1 MFTFKPDFTTG
12 IIGFGAFG
20 QLIANH
26 LAPHTRLRL
35 CDPAHDVMQ
44 LANGQNLTN
53 TAITEIAK
61 CDFIILAVPV
71 DQIRPTC
78 RALNPHL
85 RPGTAVIDVG
95 SVKLEPLQI
104 MQSELPDFTPI
115 VATHPLFGPQSAK
128 GGLEN
133 LQIAICPTRG
143 PHHRLVATFLQ
154 RLFKLCPIHISA
166 EEHDKEAATVQG
178 ITHLIA
184 TVLIEMDLP
193 ETRINTASFD
203 LLNQAINMVRDDA
216 PCVLSAIEQAN
227 PYAAEIRDTF
237 FTTAN
242 RIRNRLQPDPLPF
255 NKITSEKALA
265 RRTHRPDTAGNS
277 FPK

>member
-1 MFTFKPDFTTG
+1 TTG

-26 LAPHTRLRL
+26 LAPHTRLML
-35 CDPAHDVMQ
+35 CDPAHEVMQ
-44 LANGQNLTN
+44 LANGQSLPN
-53 TAITEIAK
+53 TPITEIAR

-71 DQIRPTC
+71 DQIETIC

-85 RPGTAVIDVG
+85 RPGTTVIDVG
-95 SVKLEPLQI
+95 SVKLEPLKI
-104 MQSELPDFTPI
+104 MQTELPDFTPI

-128 GGLEN
+128 GGLKN

-143 PHHRLVATFLQ
+143 THHRLIATFVK
-154 RLFKLCPIHISA
+154 RRFKLRPIRISA
-166 EEHDKEAATVQG
+166 EDHDKEAATVQG

-193 ETRINTASFD
+193 KTRINTASFD
-203 LLNQAINMVRDDA
+203 LLTQAINMVRDDA

-227 PYAAEIRDTF
+227 PYAADIRDTF

-242 RIRNRLQPDPLPF
+242 RIRQRMQPDPSLF
-255 NKITSEKALA
+255 GKNTSAGGS
-265 RRTHRPDTAGNS
+265 RTKNP
-277 FPK
+277 

>member
-26 LAPHTRLRL
+26 LAPHTRLKL

-44 LANGQNLTN
+44 LANGQNFAN
-53 TAITEIAK
+53 TAIGEIAK

-78 RALNPHL
+78 QALNPHL
-85 RPGTAVIDVG
+85 LPGSTVIDVG

-104 MQSELPDFTPI
+104 MQAELPDFTPI
-115 VATHPLFGPQSAK
+115 VGTHPLFGPQSAK
-128 GGLEN
+128 DGIEN
-133 LQIAICPTRG
+133 LQIAICPTHG
-143 PHHRLVATFLQ
+143 PHHRLIATFVK
-154 RLFKLCPIHISA
+154 RLFKLRPIQISA
-166 EEHDKEAATVQG
+166 ADHDKEAATVQG
-178 ITHLIA
+178 LTHLIA

-193 ETRINTASFD
+193 ETRIKTASFD

-216 PCVLSAIEQAN
+216 PCVLAAIEQAN

-242 RIRNRLQPDPLPF
+242 RIRQRLQPDPLLVG
-255 NKITSEKALA
+255 NNTSENGPC
-265 RRTHRPDTAGNS
+265 TTIP
-277 FPK
+277 